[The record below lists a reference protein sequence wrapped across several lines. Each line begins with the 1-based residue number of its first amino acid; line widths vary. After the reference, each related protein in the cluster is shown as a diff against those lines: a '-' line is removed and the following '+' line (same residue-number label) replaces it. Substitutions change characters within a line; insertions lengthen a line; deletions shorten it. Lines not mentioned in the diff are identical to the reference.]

1 MLGKVVDMQPTPTRA
16 RRRRNPARSLLSVL
30 RGDKYMVGAY
40 PRTRDGALD
49 SRPAVGAEPSTT
61 APAAPAAFATKEP
74 E

>member
-40 PRTRDGALD
+40 PPTRDGALD
-49 SRPAVGAEPSTT
+49 SRSAVGSEPSTT
-61 APAAPAAFATKEP
+61 APTAPAASATKEP